1 MSLYQKDSIVA
12 IATARGIGALSIIRV
27 SGSSLSS
34 LFSELTCIKNIKN
47 RYAYYKKIKGSD
59 GKILDSVVITFFKGP
74 HSFTGEDLFEIS
86 CHGGEVIS
94 KRIVH
99 ELIRQGC
106 RYAHPG
112 EFSKRA
118 FLNGKLS
125 LREAESINQIIH
137 SNSELEAEKGMLGLS
152 GPIQKSLLKAKDHL
166 INLLAVIEHELDFVE
181 NEINE
186 TSIQEIQSQL
196 NKTITI
202 LQKVIKGSLIG
213 NKIQT
218 GFRVGIVGNPNAG
231 KSTLF
236 NSILG
241 YDRAITSSEKGT
253 TRDALESFVEINGV
267 PVVLI
272 DTAGYWS
279 GKDSLD
285 ALGIKKTEEI
295 IKKADIL
302 LIVDEKNPKKFIAPF
317 NVKEKHKIYV
327 LSKSDLKNKKNN
339 SKEVVSIS
347 SLKNK
352 NIDTLLTALSTLI
365 KSSFFKEDVF
375 IVSSRQLILIKK
387 ACSQL
392 EDLSIGVE
400 GVELVERVS
409 VIRNST
415 NLLEEVF
422 GEVYNEDVLNSV
434 FKGFCVGK

>member
-27 SGSSLSS
+27 SGNSLSS

-94 KRIVH
+94 KRIIH
-99 ELIRQGC
+99 ELIRKGC

-196 NKTITI
+196 NKTITL

-241 YDRAITSSEKGT
+241 YDRAITSAEKGT